1 MDFTTG
7 SHAWHRM
14 EGDQVGRRLPGGPPR
29 APAHT
34 GPTQDPLPS
43 HPEVPP
49 LCVQADT
56 CSREWVSLGHSVAE
70 RPSEP
75 YGFSLTLLTSNLWGM
90 VHGAG
95 KGPLHSTALAGCC
108 LWLSACPLPG
118 TPWPALVPFT
128 WTLHGHLLHPA
139 SPPYTSK
146 KSPSTVRP
154 LRAFQTRRRQS
165 QTSRPT
171 GCHPD
176 VQLHLACQPGSRGLG
191 SRT

>member
-1 MDFTTG
+1 MHGTGWRETKWAGDFQG
-7 SHAWHRM
+7 
-14 EGDQVGRRLPGGPPR
+14 
-29 APAHT
+29 AH
-34 GPTQDPLPS
+34 PEPLHTQDPPRTPRPRILRCPRYVS
-43 HPEVPP
+43 RG
-49 LCVQADT
+49 T
-56 CSREWVSLGHSVAE
+56 CSREGVSRGHSVAE

-75 YGFSLTLLTSNLWGM
+75 YSFSLTLLTSNLWGM

-95 KGPLHSTALAGCC
+95 KGPLPSTALAGCC

-128 WTLHGHLLHPA
+128 WTLHGHLPHPA

-154 LRAFQTRRRQS
+154 LRAFQTRRRQGQS
-165 QTSRPT
+165 SRPT
-171 GCHPD
+171 GCCPD